1 MAKRGRPKLS
11 KLHKAGF
18 SGPTRRVGRPKKS
31 AITWQ
36 TLYDAAGN
44 LRSAGKK
51 RGRPKGSK
59 NSTGGKKVRA
69 TIIFD

>member
-11 KLHKAGF
+11 KFHKAGF
-18 SGPTRRVGRPKKS
+18 SGPVRPKGRPKKFV
-31 AITWQ
+31 AVEGA
-36 TLYDAAGN
+36 LYGY
-44 LRSAGKK
+44 SGGKK

-59 NSTGGKKVRA
+59 SKTNGKKTVRA